1 MQTSIRQEILPQEI
15 TDFIKMNK
23 VATICCI
30 DEGGNPYCFN
40 CFYAF
45 QEKAHLLFFKS
56 SAGSHHSK
64 LLSQNFKV
72 AGTILPD
79 KVELLSLQ
87 GIQFSGRI
95 LQDQVPGQIRPEVF
109 YHKVFPLALARPGQ
123 VWQIQLEMIKMT
135 DNTWVSGKKIAW
147 EKSN

>member
-1 MQTSIRQEILPQEI
+1 MQASIRQEILPQAI
-15 TDFIKMNK
+15 ADFIKMNK

-30 DEGGNPYCFN
+30 DEGTNPYCFN

-45 QEKAHLLFFKS
+45 QEKAHLLLFKS
-56 SAGSHHSK
+56 SADSHHSK

-95 LQDQVPGQIRPEVF
+95 LQDPFPRQIRPEII
-109 YHKVFPLALARPGQ
+109 YHKVFPLALARPGH

-135 DNTWVSGKKIAW
+135 DNTRIFGKKIAW
-147 EKSN
+147 KKSN